1 MQLARS
7 LMMSSVTQLRT
18 WRVEACIM
26 PGLLLLFELYWPG
39 LGRMLTWAMYE
50 VHTQHVAAPM
60 VHRW

>member
-1 MQLARS
+1 
-7 LMMSSVTQLRT
+7 MMSSVTQLRT